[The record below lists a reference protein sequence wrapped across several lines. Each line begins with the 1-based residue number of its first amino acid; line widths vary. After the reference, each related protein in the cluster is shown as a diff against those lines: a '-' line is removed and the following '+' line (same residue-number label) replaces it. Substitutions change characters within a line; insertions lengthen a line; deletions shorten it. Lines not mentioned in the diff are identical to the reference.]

1 MTVFFAPK
9 AYYLICHYTY
19 FLFLLFF
26 FLLKKMRSTSV
37 DMNKYTTEISGDILN
52 EITITLLHE
61 Q

>member
-19 FLFLLFF
+19 FFFF

-52 EITITLLHE
+52 EIMITLLHE